1 MADDIQ
7 LVSLLDSA
15 PTVSHA
21 VTWGK
26 KVAADEVMSVTIV
39 LKPSKP
45 HADLIQKVRDVE
57 SALPLSRPTISDD
70 EFEEIHR
77 PDDIELD
84 AFTQF
89 ATDAGLDVTGT
100 STHRHSLDLKG
111 SVGNLN
117 KAFNVELRY
126 CELDGERHIAHKQD
140 LSLPA
145 HLRDRV
151 QAVVGLD
158 DFPEGGEMRPF
169 LSAPASVTTLAAGH
183 TPIEIAERY
192 DFPRDLDGSGQR
204 IAIVALAGG
213 YHQDDLDY
221 YFGDVLGL
229 PAGPK
234 ITPVSVSQGGPSN
247 NPTPKRQLGRLVDD
261 LNDGELSFKDI
272 ASDIDCGT
280 CLRRFMGTLE
290 TTMDIQVAGAIAPG
304 AEILVLFPGRGKQGW
319 LDAIHAAIGI
329 NSTGAEGGVANPA
342 SILSISWGS
351 GECRNTAGFKYAIN
365 EALKMARDKYITV
378 CCASGDLGS
387 FGVQEGVGY
396 DKYANVCFPASSPW
410 VLACGGTSLVSEN
423 GEVAWNAPWKG
434 ERMATGGG
442 ASGFFRRR
450 TWQDGCNVPRHADYF
465 LDGNG
470 YSSVD
475 CGEHADRDPPEP
487 SRTSSDVGDS
497 WLKPDHCRLWSNP
510 KRVCEVYHQGL
521 SDFVGRGVPDVSGNA
536 DGATGYRLYVGGRQ
550 TILGGTSAVAP
561 LWSGLI
567 ARINQ
572 RLAQMAAD
580 TGLDHSGQVGYLNRL
595 LYTNPKVQDALT
607 SVGGI
612 NNWIPSPQYVP
623 AFVAGDGWDACT
635 GLGVPNGAALLEALT
650 EH

>member
-1 MADDIQ
+1 MADDVQ
-7 LVSLLDSA
+7 FVSLLDSA
-15 PTVSHA
+15 PTASHA

-26 KVAADEVMSVTIV
+26 KVAADEVMSATII

-45 HADLIQKVRDVE
+45 DADLVETVREVE
-57 SALPLSRPTISDD
+57 RALPLLRPAISDD
-70 EFEEIHR
+70 DFEEIHR
-77 PDDIELD
+77 PDDAEFD
-84 AFTQF
+84 AFKKF
-89 ATDAGLDVTGT
+89 AADAGLDVAGT
-100 STHRHSLDLKG
+100 STHRHSMDLKG

-126 CELDGERHIAHKQD
+126 CELDGETHIAHKQD
-140 LSLPA
+140 VSLPV
-145 HLRDRV
+145 HLRDGV

-158 DFPEGGEMRPF
+158 DFPEGQEMRPF
-169 LSAPASVTTLAAGH
+169 LSAPASVTMLDVGH

-192 DFPRDLDGSGQR
+192 QFPADLDGSGQR

-221 YFGDVLGL
+221 YFREVLGL

-234 ITPVSVSQGGPSN
+234 VTPVAVSEGGPSN
-247 NPTPKRQLGRLVDD
+247 HPTPKRQLGRLVDD
-261 LNDGELSFKDI
+261 LNDRELSFKNI
-272 ASDIDCGT
+272 VSDVDCGT

-290 TTMDIQVAGAIAPG
+290 TTMDIQVAGAVAPG
-304 AEILVLFPGRGKQGW
+304 AEIIVLFPGRGKQGW
-319 LDAIHAAIGI
+319 LDAIHAAVGI
-329 NSTGAEGGVANPA
+329 NSRGAEGGVAKPA

-378 CCASGDLGS
+378 CSASGDLGS
-387 FGVQEGVGY
+387 FGVEEGVGY

-410 VLACGGTSLVSEN
+410 VLACGGTSLASDD
-423 GEVAWNAPWKG
+423 GEAAWNARWKD

-442 ASGFFRRR
+442 ASGFFRKR
-450 TWQDGCNVPRHADYF
+450 TWQEGCNVPRHANYF

-475 CGEHADRDPPEP
+475 CGHHADEGPAEP
-487 SRTSSDVGDS
+487 VRTSSDVGQS
-497 WLKPDHCRLWSNP
+497 WLKPDDCRLWSNP
-510 KRVCEVYHQGL
+510 KRICEVYHKGL
-521 SDFVGRGVPDVSGNA
+521 SDFVGRGVPDVAGNA
-536 DGATGYRLYVGGRQ
+536 DGASGYRLYVGGRH

-561 LWSGLI
+561 LWAGLI

-572 RLAQMAAD
+572 RLAQMATD
-580 TGLDHSGQVGYLNRL
+580 MRLGHSGQVGYLNRL
-595 LYTNPKVQDALT
+595 LYTNPKVKKALT

-612 NNWIPSPQYVP
+612 NNWIPSPEYVP
-623 AFVAGDGWDACT
+623 AFEAGEGWDACT
-635 GLGVPNGAALLEALT
+635 GLGVPNGTALLEALT